1 MNRTKMKKHYLK
13 HISVLLSFSIVL
25 TICVEMPF
33 IQDYIAGKALIVI
46 LLFTALYYCLKLQE
60 NVRAYDQQNLEFD
73 SLMDTVSCGIVTY
86 ALDDN
91 LTILYA
97 NAGYYKLIGYSP
109 AQVRQK
115 FNNSGR
121 NFIGAEKL
129 LSKIIVSDTITPN
142 IDNLT
147 FDFTLKRTDGTFVW
161 LRANCYR
168 YHRSNNRYDTVSYLL
183 LDITKSKMY
192 QQKLLLEKER
202 YHIATEMTN
211 DVIFEYDIE
220 TDIIEHSA
228 KYTELFGR
236 QARCINFSK
245 NIYKDNF
252 VYRKDIDTIKKL
264 INSFRSGEPKF
275 STELKLRNIEGSYA
289 WFHINSQ
296 TIYNIRHEPIKV
308 IGKIVNIDTQKK
320 TLLSLEKKACK
331 DPLTDLYNKAVTET
345 MINSFLKKTP
355 KSKAIHAL
363 MIIDIDDFKDIN
375 DTFGHLIGDE
385 VLKTFSMQLQSLFGP
400 NDVIGRIGGDE
411 FVAFMHDIRSTKTV
425 FRKAN
430 AISHTLRQNQYAGNK
445 DCMVSASIGIA
456 ISPQNGA
463 TYKELLDAA
472 DHALY
477 QIKSSGKD
485 CFATANNTYQ
495 NS

>member
-1 MNRTKMKKHYLK
+1 MNRTKIKKHYLK
-13 HISVLLSFSIVL
+13 HISVLLSFSIAL
-25 TICVEMPF
+25 TICVEIPVV
-33 IQDYIAGKALIVI
+33 QYNIAGKALIVI
-46 LLFTALYYCLKLQE
+46 LLFVALYYCLKLQE
-60 NVRAYDQQNLEFD
+60 NVRSSDQQHLEFD
-73 SLMDTVSCGIVTY
+73 SLMNTVSCGIVTY
-86 ALDDN
+86 ALDEN

-97 NAGYYKLIGYSP
+97 NEGYYKLIGYTA
-109 AQVRQK
+109 AQVKQK

-129 LSKIIVSDTITPN
+129 LSKIVVSDTNTPN
-142 IDNLT
+142 IDHLT
-147 FDFTLKRTDGTFVW
+147 FDFTLKRADGTSVW

-168 YHRSNNRYDTVSYLL
+168 YHRSSNRYDTISYLL

-202 YHIATEMTN
+202 YHIATEITN

-236 QARCINFSK
+236 PARCVNFSK
-245 NIYKDNF
+245 NIDKDNF

-264 INSFRSGEPKF
+264 IIAFRSGEPTS
-275 STELKLRNIEGSYA
+275 STELKLRNIEGSYT
-289 WFHINSQ
+289 WYHVNSQ
-296 TIYNIRHEPIKV
+296 TIYNIRHKPIKV
-308 IGKIVNIDTQKK
+308 IGKIDAQKK

-331 DPLTDLYNKAVTET
+331 DPLTDLYNKTVTES
-345 MINSFLKKTP
+345 MINRFLKKTP
-355 KSKAIHAL
+355 KSNAVHAL

-477 QIKSSGKD
+477 KIKSSGKD

-495 NS
+495 SS